1 VRNSDLPACHRCYIV
16 FIQIY
21 LLIFTLA
28 GIDNVNLDGKEVEEE
43 SGSTAG
49 SGGGFIVN
57 SYGTPLHIFPS

>member
-1 VRNSDLPACHRCYIV
+1 LY
-16 FIQIY
+16 IQIY
-21 LLIFTLA
+21 LLTYTLA

-57 SYGTPLHIFPS
+57 SYGIPLHILPS